1 MIRYTEGM
9 EHFSSERLAWEL
21 SVLVR
26 AVSYKNLSGAAAN
39 IGLSQ
44 PQLSRIVGKLEAEL
58 GALLLDRSAR
68 RKSAWTPL
76 AHQLAAAFMKSNR
89 IFNADVQKLLTGAEP
104 KLVHIGSLE
113 GIMPV
118 ALQFG
123 HQLLQKTA
131 VQTLDF
137 DVFDLNVLE
146 ELFFKGEL
154 DVIFTIREPGRKKFK
169 FQRPLGFQSL
179 EKIHNKSGKFWVMSS
194 FEYGSMVS
202 RPGGRKAADDE
213 SKTVISNSLVVRRN
227 WLEHFG
233 GEGTLPSSVGRTGE
247 IEVFVFAQDHFS
259 SELWKILSTF
269 VASKTK

>member
-1 MIRYTEGM
+1 
-9 EHFSSERLAWEL
+9 
-21 SVLVR
+21 LVR
-26 AVSYKNLSGAAAN
+26 AVSYKNLSGASSN

-44 PQLSRIVGKLEAEL
+44 PQLSRIVGKLEGEL
-58 GALLLDRSAR
+58 GAVLLDRSSK
-68 RKSAWTPL
+68 RKSGWTPL
-76 AHQLAAAFMKSNR
+76 AHQLADAFMKSNR
-89 IFNADVQKLLTGAEP
+89 IFNADVQKLLSGTEP

-123 HQLLQKTA
+123 RQLLEKTG

-154 DVIFTIREPGRKKFK
+154 DVIFTIREPGRKKYK

-179 EKIHNKSGKFWVMSS
+179 EKVHNKSGKYRVMSS

-202 RPGGRKAADDE
+202 HGAARKTAADGVNTE

-227 WLEHFG
+227 WLEQFG
-233 GEGTLPSSVGRTGE
+233 GEGTLPSSVRSAGE
-247 IEVFVFAQDHFS
+247 IEVFLFAQDHFS
-259 SELWKILSTF
+259 AELWKTLNIS